1 MRVLFWSE
9 LFWPYIGGAE
19 VFATKLLMALR
30 ERGHEIIVVTRQDSP
45 DLPLEDRYQGIPV
58 YRFPFWTSLTNS
70 ADLDHLLKTRRRIT
84 ELKRA
89 FSPDLVHIHGFGP
102 TSVLFHVGAAST
114 RPLPLLFTLINELSA
129 YAAGHESLTRVL
141 RSAEWVTSKAAEAL
155 AQARR
160 LAPEITPRS
169 SIIHNGI
176 DTPALL
182 PEPLPYEAPRLL
194 CLGRLAIQKGF
205 DLALTALASIADRFP
220 LVRLV
225 IAGDG
230 QERPALERQVIEF
243 GLKDR
248 VKFLGWVSPDEVPAL
263 LNTATMVLMP
273 SRWEGLPSVVLQAS
287 MMARPVVA
295 TPVGGLSEVVAH
307 QQTGLLVPPEDPVR
321 LAEAI
326 TFLLARP
333 AVATQMGQAA
343 RHRMQGAFTWERCVD
358 AYDTLYRK
366 LAKKAL
372 HSQGSKGLAEQLQ
385 TD

>member
-19 VFATKLLMALR
+19 VFATKLLTALR

-45 DLPLEDRYQGIPV
+45 DLSLEDHYQGISIH
-58 YRFPFWTSLTNS
+58 RFPFWTSLTNS
-70 ADLDHLLKTRRRIT
+70 ADLDHLLKMRQRMT
-84 ELKRA
+84 ELKRT

-102 TSVLFHVGAAST
+102 TSVLFHVGAPST
-114 RPLPLLFTLINELSA
+114 RPVPLLFTLINDLSA
-129 YAAGHESLTRVL
+129 DAIGHESLTRVL
-141 RSAEWVTSKAAEAL
+141 RLADWVTSKAANAL
-155 AQARR
+155 AQACR
-160 LAPEITPRS
+160 LAPEITPHS
-169 SIIHNGI
+169 SVIHNGV

-182 PEPLPYEAPRLL
+182 PEPLPFEAPRLL

-230 QERPALERQVIEF
+230 QERRTLEQQVIEF
-243 GLKDR
+243 GLEDR
-248 VKFLGWVSPDEVPAL
+248 VEFLGWVSPDAVSAL

-307 QQTGLLVPPEDPVR
+307 QETGLLIPPEDPVR

-326 TFLLARP
+326 AFLLARP

-343 RHRMQGAFTWERCVD
+343 RRRMQEAFTWERCVD

-366 LAKKAL
+366 LAKQGP
-372 HSQGSKGLAEQLQ
+372 HSQGSRNLAGAAA
-385 TD
+385 D